1 MQGRQRAPLTRH
13 FHSILH
19 RDLKPSNIF
28 IDVKGDV
35 RIGDFGLA
43 VNQGGADGTGDV
55 FLSADNTLDDSDLTS
70 GVGTS
75 LYIAP
80 ETMSRARAAAAKHYS
95 KKVDVYAFGIIVFEL
110 WHPFKTGMERIHV
123 LHDLRRPEIKFPST
137 WDRALLPQQTRVVQ
151 ACLTHDP
158 ELRPSPQDLLS
169 SDMLPPRVG
178 DDSIAETIRLLSHSG
193 TTHAQKLITA
203 LFAQSDEDRLR
214 KDFSYDFY
222 DGSGVSAFE
231 TRACRCNAHV
241 LVDYTGESRQRSL
254 RPARLRQAQPDLPS
268 ERRRQG

>member
-1 MQGRQRAPLTRH
+1 M
-13 FHSILH
+13 
-19 RDLKPSNIF
+19 F

-43 VNQGGADGTGDV
+43 VNQGGAEAGEVLVSTDDAVG
-55 FLSADNTLDDSDLTS
+55 DSDLTS

-80 ETMSRARAAAAKHYS
+80 ETLHRGRAAATKHYS
-95 KKVDVYAFGIIVFEL
+95 NKVDMYSFGILFFEL

-123 LHDLRRPEIKFPST
+123 LHDLRRPEVKLPST
-137 WDRALLPQQTRVVQ
+137 WDRAMLPRQTRIVE

-158 ELRPSPQDLLS
+158 ELRPSPRDLLS

-178 DDSIAETIRLLSHSG
+178 DDSIEETIRLLSHSG

-203 LFAQSDEDRLR
+203 LFSQSDEDRLR

-222 DGSGVSAFE
+222 DGSGVRCLE
-231 TRACRCNAHV
+231 CRCLDRN
-241 LVDYTGESRQRSL
+241 
-254 RPARLRQAQPDLPS
+254 
-268 ERRRQG
+268 